1 MKKQKTIL
9 IVEDD
14 DNIRDLVKIAL
25 RRTGHELLEAKNGAE
40 GVELALGK
48 HPDLIL
54 LDLMMPVMDGMT
66 AFKKIREDAWGK
78 KVKVIIMTN
87 LSATEDKLVADMV
100 ANKPLH
106 YLIKSDWEIPDVIKK
121 VEAALEDNPA

>member
-1 MKKQKTIL
+1 MKKPKTIL

-14 DNIRDLVKIAL
+14 DNIRDLVLIAL
-25 RRTGHELLEAKNGAE
+25 RPKGHTLLEAKNGAE
-40 GVELALGK
+40 GVEMALK
-48 HPDLIL
+48 NHPDLIL

-78 KVKVIIMTN
+78 RVPVIIMTN
-87 LSATEDKLVADMV
+87 LSANEDRLVEGIALY
-100 ANKPLH
+100 KPLH

-121 VEAALEDNPA
+121 VEAALG

>member
-1 MKKQKTIL
+1 MKKQKTVL

-14 DNIRDLVKIAL
+14 DNIRDLVLIAL
-25 RRTGHELLEAKNGAE
+25 KPKGHALLQAKNGAE
-40 GVELALGK
+40 GVELALAN

-78 KVKVIIMTN
+78 NVPVIIMTN

-121 VEAALEDNPA
+121 VEAALEDTP

>member
-1 MKKQKTIL
+1 MKKKKTIL

-14 DNIRDLVKIAL
+14 DNIRDLVVIAL
-25 RRTGHELLEAKNGAE
+25 TPKGHTLLQAKNGAE
-40 GVELALGK
+40 GVELALAN

-78 KVKVIIMTN
+78 NVPVIIMTN

-121 VEAALEDNPA
+121 IEAALGL